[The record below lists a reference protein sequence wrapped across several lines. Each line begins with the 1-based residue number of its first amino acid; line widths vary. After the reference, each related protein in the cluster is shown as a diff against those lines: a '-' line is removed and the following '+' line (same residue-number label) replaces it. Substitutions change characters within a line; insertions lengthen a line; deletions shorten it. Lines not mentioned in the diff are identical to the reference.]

1 MYIHTRARKHPHGS
15 GCHMHMH
22 THTHTGTHQPCAHTL
37 SHSHTMTSPPN
48 QPPFPS
54 IHPSVP
60 CVFPWPPSCPPSKET
75 SACCKLQIQTPF
87 PGLKVLGNL
96 VYSSHHISHLHQPAH
111 YSLFLQQKHTAL
123 IHTSSPFTYCFLSP
137 WALLPPQNLLN
148 WTKPQ
153 LITSLH

>member
-1 MYIHTRARKHPHGS
+1 MWAGGRGTEHLLKKRSVMIQGLWRCTHTHV
-15 GCHMHMH
+15 HMHTHMAQAATC

-60 CVFPWPPSCPPSKET
+60 CVSPWPPSCPRSKET
-75 SACCKLQIQTPF
+75 NACCKLQIQTPF

-96 VYSSHHISHLHQPAH
+96 AYPLDHISHLHPLAH
-111 YSLFLQQKHTAL
+111 CSLFLQQKHTAL

-137 WALLPPQNLLN
+137 
-148 WTKPQ
+148 K
-153 LITSLH
+153 

>member
-1 MYIHTRARKHPHGS
+1 M
-15 GCHMHMH
+15 
-22 THTHTGTHQPCAHTL
+22 HTHTGTYQPCAHTL

-48 QPPFPS
+48 QPPFSS

-60 CVFPWPPSCPPSKET
+60 CVSPWPPSCPHSKET

-96 VYSSHHISHLHQPAH
+96 VYPSDHISHLHPPAH

-123 IHTSSPFTYCFLSP
+123 THTSSPFTYYFFSP
-137 WALLPPQNLLN
+137 KYFPPRSSTGCLLPFCLN
-148 WTKPQ
+148 
-153 LITSLH
+153 